1 MPSFTRRDALKL
13 TAALTPILAPALA
26 APALL
31 RVTTARAASWP
42 DHAIRCIVPFSAGST
57 TDIIARIVMESISP
71 KLGQTIIVENR
82 GGAGGTIGAQA
93 VNQAA
98 PDGYTLLVA
107 SSGHTATPVIYPK
120 TPFDPAAD
128 FSGVALF
135 GSVPNVTLIA
145 PSKGIKSL
153 AELVAASKKSH
164 LTFASSGAGSA
175 THWAAE
181 RLRIAAGIDA
191 THVPFRG
198 GPEALTE
205 VMTGRVDFFCVGVS
219 SGLPFIRD
227 GKLTALAVSTRT
239 RASILPEV
247 PTTLELG
254 YPNSDYTFWNGLL
267 VSSKTPPEIVKR
279 LNEEV
284 AKALATPE
292 VKERLAPQG
301 NELMPLTP
309 PQFDAMMRT
318 EIKEN
323 LALAKAANLTFN

>member
-1 MPSFTRRDALKL
+1 MPSFTRRNALKL
-13 TAALTPILAPALA
+13 TAALA

-31 RVTTARAASWP
+31 RVSPARADTWP
-42 DHAIRCIVPFSAGST
+42 SRAIRVVVPYSAGST
-57 TDIIARIVMESISP
+57 TDIVARIVMESVAP
-71 KLGQTIIVENR
+71 RLGQTIVVENR

-98 PDGYTLLVA
+98 PDGYTLLVS
-107 SSGHTATPVIYPK
+107 SSGHSATPVIYPK
-120 TPFDPAAD
+120 APFDPAAD
-128 FSGVALF
+128 FSGIALF

-145 PSKGIKSL
+145 PGKGIKSI
-153 AELVAASKKSH
+153 AELAAASKKGH

-205 VMTGRVDFFCVGVS
+205 IMTGRVDFMSVGVS

-227 GKLTALAVSTRT
+227 GKLLALAVSTKT
-239 RASILPEV
+239 RSSALPDV
-247 PTTLELG
+247 PTTLEAG
-254 YPNSDYTFWNGLL
+254 YANSDYTFWNGLL
-267 VSSKTPPEIVKR
+267 ASSKTPPAIVAR
-279 LNEEV
+279 LYDEVRQALARPEV
-284 AKALATPE
+284 A
-292 VKERLAPQG
+292 ERLAPQG
-301 NELMPLTP
+301 NEPMPLAP
-309 PQFDAMMRT
+309 AKFDAMIRT
-318 EIKEN
+318 EIAEN

>member
-1 MPSFTRRDALKL
+1 MPSFTRRHALKL
-13 TAALTPILAPALA
+13 SAVAFA

-31 RVTTARAASWP
+31 RATSARAAAWP

-71 KLGQTIIVENR
+71 RLGQTIIVENR

-93 VNQAA
+93 VNQAPA
-98 PDGYTLLVA
+98 DGYTLLVA

-120 TPFDPAAD
+120 APFDPAAD

-164 LTFASSGAGSA
+164 LTFASS
-175 THWAAE
+175 AAQ
-181 RLRIAAGIDA
+181 
-191 THVPFRG
+191 
-198 GPEALTE
+198 

-227 GKLTALAVSTRT
+227 GKLVPLAVSTRT

-254 YPNSDYTFWNGLL
+254 YANSDYTFWNGLL

-284 AKALATPE
+284 AAALAKPE